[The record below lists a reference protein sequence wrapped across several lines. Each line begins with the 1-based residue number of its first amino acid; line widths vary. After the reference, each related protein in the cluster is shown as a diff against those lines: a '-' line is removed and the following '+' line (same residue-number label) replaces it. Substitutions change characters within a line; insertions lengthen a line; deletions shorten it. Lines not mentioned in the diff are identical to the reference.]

1 MRLKHH
7 CFTKLIENYDTV
19 FAFKEFYSAF
29 LGSLHQLS
37 ESRDGKVLG
46 RAMPYLKAIETAAF
60 LVRLEVINA
69 TLKLTKTVVKKLPGI
84 KKLL

>member
-1 MRLKHH
+1 
-7 CFTKLIENYDTV
+7 
-19 FAFKEFYSAF
+19 
-29 LGSLHQLS
+29 
-37 ESRDGKVLG
+37 
-46 RAMPYLKAIETAAF
+46 MPYLKAIETAAF